1 MTSQIARQHPVAPG
15 IDGYLHLV
23 ARGGDELR
31 PAEQRFAD
39 RTPRRFHICAV
50 LTKAYTQHTA
60 IHSEITSSQGG
71 CFIITQH
78 DLQIQTPEGNY
89 DLCCNA
95 QGELA
100 LATRSLTA
108 TWYDEA
114 CEMFL
119 AGLTPA
125 LDRFSYLNNT
135 PIVVDMMKCE
145 DEANHIISVSYRMPY
160 GNVAL
165 SEGLTNLSTP
175 LFPVYGLYRE
185 AVNASSNFYRFL
197 CFYKILEGMFG
208 QIRRQFFQRAR
219 AQSISIAT
227 SPDVVPEDTYLRQF
241 QPDYIGRKIHELYN
255 GEFQKQYRDSVA
267 HFALTDGHIANPSAH
282 RESTRFANVVYLAQ
296 VCARELIRN
305 QEDYFR
311 QFFSAGG
318 QL

>member
-1 MTSQIARQHPVAPG
+1 MTSQIDLQHPRG
-15 IDGYLHLV
+15 IDGYLHFV
-23 ARGGDELR
+23 AQEGAELR

-39 RTPRRFHICAV
+39 RTPRLFHVCAV
-50 LTKAYTQHTA
+50 LTKVHTQHTP
-60 IHSEITSSQGG
+60 IHSEITPSEGG
-71 CFIITQH
+71 CFIITQN
-78 DLQIQTPEGNY
+78 DRRIQTPEGNY
-89 DLCCNA
+89 ELFRNA
-95 QGELA
+95 LGELA

-114 CEMFL
+114 CEIFL
-119 AGLTPA
+119 AGLTPT
-125 LDRFSYLNNT
+125 LDHFSYLSNT
-135 PIVVDMMKCE
+135 PIVVDRIRCE
-145 DEANHIISVSYRMPY
+145 DETNHIIAVSYRMPY
-160 GNVAL
+160 GNVDL
-165 SEGLTNLSTP
+165 SEGVTDLSTL

-197 CFYKILEGMFG
+197 CFYKILEGIFR
-208 QIRRQFFQRAR
+208 QIRPQFFPLAR
-219 AQSISIAT
+219 AQGISIAT

-241 QPDYIGRKIHELYN
+241 QPDYIGRKIHELYD

-282 RESTRFANVVYLAQ
+282 RESTRFANIVYLAQ
-296 VCARELIRN
+296 VCARELIRK